1 MQKFA
6 KFVFLVVFIV
16 LCGFTV
22 QTIFSS
28 TISQE
33 RYNQLAYE
41 IPNRKP
47 EIRQSILSTDATQ
60 EAQSKTSL
68 DDNINIEETSSE
80 TTMISTEEEQNNINW
95 EKLKQEN
102 NDFAGWLN
110 IPGTNISYP
119 VVMTNDNDYYLS
131 HDFWKKKS
139 AAGTLFIDAYSPEGI
154 DTTNLIIY
162 GHNMKNRSMF
172 GNLRKFRETEWFNNH
187 STIELF
193 LKNETKIYTIFSV
206 REVSS
211 DINTLNYSFTGF
223 NIVDY
228 INAAQNQSIQ
238 KREVFTGEQ
247 IITLSTCVGNQSKR
261 LLISGILN
269 Q

>member
-172 GNLRKFRETEWFNNH
+172 GNLRKFRET
-187 STIELF
+187 
-193 LKNETKIYTIFSV
+193 KIYTIFSV

-238 KREVFTGEQ
+238 KREVYTGEQ